1 MEYIVSELPSVLE
14 PSSTYFVQLPEAG
27 VFNMYVTDST
37 GRGIPLGTIE
47 RAYKV
52 KNNLGQPS
60 NEQIFKIT
68 IDLEEGITELPE
80 KWLPNFRSINP
91 INYTNIKLPNSLVNL
106 KDYSL
111 EGYPLTRFEFPN
123 TWAQETR
130 TYGKYL
136 FKGSAISEVP
146 RELEGKLTEGMFMD
160 SKVRMIPANTTDF
173 PKNVF
178 KGTEITEIRDTA
190 GSWYPGSVTLH
201 QGAFHGK
208 FPVTSIQ
215 SEISIASWEVGSIYA
230 DIDTFDLNRYSSLN
244 TASQAISPFV
254 SGSKVKRYITS
265 TISNSYTDEQT
276 KGAEIELL
284 DLSGSHSINL
294 ENTQTKPALQN
305 VKKIKFPTT
314 MTEYPDFSSVA
325 NFNSGIIYDVEKS
338 DLERITKIDTN
349 NGRFDFTG
357 SLELP
362 STFPGVSIGN
372 YGKITELT
380 VTNKSQVEKLLQNNN
395 GILTAQE
402 NPDSVLERIN
412 IKASGTSTDATDLNL
427 FLKVA
432 DVLQS
437 PSELFGKVKKIFGE
451 LVVNSNTGGSADYST
466 RGTPLSS
473 DVNIDGLKF
482 KVKDNSIS
490 VSSYTGLVK
499 FFQRED
505 NIGKLIDASEV
516 GGKIMFGAGGSQA
529 NMPNPQISDELLKEL
544 NNSTTITEVSVL
556 PISLGGEDVSSQS
569 AVLGSLLKGLEYTK
583 LTVDI
588 NGNYNGKAADK
599 QLYSVLSKM
608 STDGGGSSYYGSN
621 NNPKLKIDTLSDH
634 TCTLNQFKNFL
645 NIFPESNSEGQRQQH
660 STTIQAGRLRSKES
674 IDGTKNNLM
683 PISSINLKLPDYT
696 GIENLA
702 LKDNDDWSQLTSIDI
717 TSGYNSD
724 YNSLFDY
731 LSGALANLNS
741 ISLKV
746 DSTKTKSQYNPSDDC
761 SILKVKLPAWVT
773 SDKIGE
779 IGFVGAST
787 EGKMELTLEYPG
799 VLEFSK
805 FKFKE
810 NQDNVIKV
818 PADQV
823 ENYKA
828 ASGWST
834 MANKIQAI

>member
-91 INYTNIKLPNSLVNL
+91 INYTNIKLPNSLVNI

-178 KGTEITEIRDTA
+178 KGAEITEIRDVA
-190 GSWYPGSVTLH
+190 GSWHPGSVSLH

-215 SEISIASWEVGSIYA
+215 SEISIASWEGGSIYA

-244 TASQAISPFV
+244 PSSQAISPFV
-254 SGSKVKRYITS
+254 SGSKIKRYVTS

-294 ENTQTKPALQN
+294 ENAQTKPALQN
-305 VKKIKFPTT
+305 VKKVKFPTT

-380 VTNKSQVEKLLQNNN
+380 VTNKSQVEKMFMYSSDTVINELPLENINVKTTGTTTSSADILLLQTTTYK
-395 GILTAQE
+395 LTTPNE
-402 NPDSVLERIN
+402 LTRK
-412 IKASGTSTDATDLNL
+412 IKKLTGTVNL
-427 FLKVA
+427 SK
-432 DVLQS
+432 DTIPSQS
-437 PSELFGKVKKIFGE
+437 FTE
-451 LVVNSNTGGSADYST
+451 D
-466 RGTPLSS
+466 LSS
-473 DVNIDGLKF
+473 HPLDESINIDGLKF
-482 KVKDNSIS
+482 IVKDNSPAAGS
-490 VSSYTGLVK
+490 VDRLIE
-499 FFQRED
+499 FFQRD
-505 NIGKLIDASEV
+505 SNVGKLLDASET
-516 GGKIMFGAGGSQA
+516 GGKVVFGAGGSFY
-529 NMPNPQISDELLKEL
+529 NLPNPRITDKFLKEI
-544 NNSTTITEVSVL
+544 NESTTITHVEVFPTSSDGSDKNYQYSVFSGLLRGLKYTKMTSAKTGEYNGDKVDTNLGSVLEAAGEANYNARKFVLHMADYTMTYDQLKNFTTIFHKGEVS
-556 PISLGGEDVSSQS
+556 SS
-569 AVLGSLLKGLEYTK
+569 TD
-583 LTVDI
+583 LTI
-588 NGNYNGKAADK
+588 TAGRMFAKE
-599 QLYSVLSKM
+599 
-608 STDGGGSSYYGSN
+608 STDGS
-621 NNPKLKIDTLSDH
+621 
-634 TCTLNQFKNFL
+634 
-645 NIFPESNSEGQRQQH
+645 
-660 STTIQAGRLRSKES
+660 
-674 IDGTKNNLM
+674 KNNLM
-683 PISSINLKLPDYT
+683 PISSISATLPDYV
-696 GIENLA
+696 GIENLS
-702 LKDNDDWSQLTSIDI
+702 LKEDEDWSGLTSINVTVGSSSDF
-717 TSGYNSD
+717 TGLFGYINS
-724 YNSLFDY
+724 
-731 LSGALANLNS
+731 ALPNLNS

-746 DSTKTKSQYNPSDDC
+746 DTTNTGGYGQP
-761 SILKVKLPAWVT
+761 IEFKVKLPSWIT

>member
-178 KGTEITEIRDTA
+178 KGAEITEIRDVA
-190 GSWYPGSVTLH
+190 GSWHPGSVSLH
-201 QGAFHGK
+201 QGSFHGK

-215 SEISIASWEVGSIYA
+215 SEISIASWEGGSIYA

-244 TASQAISPFV
+244 PSSQAISPFV
-254 SGSKVKRYITS
+254 SGSKIKRYVTS

-294 ENTQTKPALQN
+294 ENAQTKPTLQN
-305 VKKIKFPTT
+305 IKKIKFPTT

-362 STFPGVSIGN
+362 STFPGVGIGS

-380 VTNKSQVEKLLQNNN
+380 VTNKSQVEKMFMYSSNTVINEL
-395 GILTAQE
+395 
-402 NPDSVLERIN
+402 PLETIN
-412 IKASGTSTDATDLNL
+412 IKATGTTTSSEDILLLQATAYKLTTTNELNSKIKKISGTVNL
-427 FLKVA
+427 SKETILA
-432 DVLQS
+432 QS
-437 PSELFGKVKKIFGE
+437 FTE
-451 LVVNSNTGGSADYST
+451 D
-466 RGTPLSS
+466 LSS
-473 DVNIDGLKF
+473 HPLDESINIDGLKF
-482 KVKDNSIS
+482 VVKDNSPAAGS
-490 VSSYTGLVK
+490 VDRLLD
-499 FFQRED
+499 FFQRD
-505 NIGKLIDASEV
+505 SNVGKLLDASET
-516 GGKIMFGAGGSQA
+516 GGKVVFGAGGSFY
-529 NMPNPQISDELLKEL
+529 NLPNPSITDKLLKEI
-544 NNSTTITEVSVL
+544 NESTTIHNIEIFPTSSDSSDMGYQYAVFSEILKGVKYAKITSAKTGNFKGDDVDTN
-556 PISLGGEDVSSQS
+556 LGG
-569 AVLGSLLKGLEYTK
+569 VLDKAAEA
-583 LTVDI
+583 
-588 NGNYNGKAADK
+588 NYNAGKMVLHLPDYTMTYN
-599 QLYSVLSKM
+599 QLKNFTTVFQKGETSSSNDLTITAGRMFAKE
-608 STDGGGSSYYGSN
+608 STDGS
-621 NNPKLKIDTLSDH
+621 
-634 TCTLNQFKNFL
+634 
-645 NIFPESNSEGQRQQH
+645 
-660 STTIQAGRLRSKES
+660 
-674 IDGTKNNLM
+674 KNNLM
-683 PISSINLKLPDYT
+683 PISSISIALPNYV
-696 GIENLA
+696 GIENLS
-702 LKDNDDWSQLTSIDI
+702 LKEDEDWSGLINIDV
-717 TSGYNSD
+717 TAGNSSDFTGLFGYINSAPA
-724 YNSLFDY
+724 
-731 LSGALANLNS
+731 GLNS
-741 ISLKV
+741 ISLKI
-746 DSTKTKSQYNPSDDC
+746 DTTKEDNYGNNNAE
-761 SILKVKLPAWVT
+761 LKVKLPAWVT

-779 IGFVGAST
+779 IGFTGAST
-787 EGKMELTLEYPG
+787 KGKMELTLEYPG

-810 NQDNVIKV
+810 NEGDVIKV

-834 MANKIQAI
+834 LATKIQSI

>member
-91 INYTNIKLPNSLVNL
+91 INYTHIKLPNSLVNL

-111 EGYPLTRFEFPN
+111 EGYPLTRFEFPTN
-123 TWAQETR
+123 WAQGTR

-160 SKVRMIPANTTDF
+160 SKVRTIPANTTDF

-178 KGTEITEIRDTA
+178 KGAEITEIRDVA
-190 GSWYPGSVTLH
+190 GSWNPGSVTLH

-215 SEISIASWEVGSIYA
+215 SEISIASWEGGSIYA

-244 TASQAISPFV
+244 PSSQAISPFV
-254 SGSKVKRYITS
+254 SGSKVKRYVTS

-276 KGAEIELL
+276 KGVEIELL

-294 ENTQTKPALQN
+294 ENAQTKPALQN
-305 VKKIKFPTT
+305 VKKVKFPTT

-338 DLERITKIDTN
+338 DLARITKIDSN

-372 YGKITELT
+372 YGKITDIT
-380 VTNKSQVEKLLQNNN
+380 ATNKSQVEKMFMYSS
-395 GILTAQE
+395 
-402 NPDSVLERIN
+402 SVVINELPLEAIN
-412 IKASGTSTDATDLNL
+412 IKTTGTTTSSEDILLLQAATYKLTTPNDLTSKIKKISGTVNL
-427 FLKVA
+427 SK
-432 DVLQS
+432 DTIPSQS
-437 PSELFGKVKKIFGE
+437 FTE
-451 LVVNSNTGGSADYST
+451 D
-466 RGTPLSS
+466 LSS
-473 DVNIDGLKF
+473 HPLDESINIDGLKF
-482 KVKDNSIS
+482 VVKDNSPAAGS
-490 VSSYTGLVK
+490 VDKLID
-499 FFQRED
+499 FFQRD
-505 NIGKLIDASEV
+505 SNVGKLLDASET
-516 GGKIMFGAGGSQA
+516 GGKIVFGAGGSFY
-529 NMPNPQISDELLKEL
+529 NLPNPYITDKLLKEI
-544 NNSTTITEVSVL
+544 NESTTITHVEVF
-556 PISLGGEDVSSQS
+556 PTSSDSSDRNYQH
-569 AVLGSLLKGLEYTK
+569 AVFSGLLKGLKYTK
-583 LTVDI
+583 MTAAKTGEYNGDNVDT
-588 NGNYNGKAADK
+588 NLGSVLEAAAEANYNAGKMVLHLPDYTMTYD
-599 QLYSVLSKM
+599 QLKNFTTIFHKGETYSNSDLTISAGRMFAKE
-608 STDGGGSSYYGSN
+608 STDGS
-621 NNPKLKIDTLSDH
+621 
-634 TCTLNQFKNFL
+634 
-645 NIFPESNSEGQRQQH
+645 
-660 STTIQAGRLRSKES
+660 
-674 IDGTKNNLM
+674 KNNLM
-683 PISSINLKLPDYT
+683 PISSIRVELPNYV
-696 GIENLA
+696 GIENLS
-702 LKDNDDWSQLTSIDI
+702 LKEDEDWSGLTSIDVTGGNSSDFTGLFTYL
-717 TSGYNSD
+717 TSAPAS
-724 YNSLFDY
+724 
-731 LSGALANLNS
+731 LNS
-741 ISLKV
+741 ISLKIDTTKV
-746 DSTKTKSQYNPSDDC
+746 DDYGNNNAE
-761 SILKVKLPAWVT
+761 LKVKLPAWVT

-787 EGKMELTLEYPG
+787 KGKMELTLEYPG

-810 NQDNVIKV
+810 NESDVIKV

-834 MANKIQAI
+834 MATKIQSI

>member
-123 TWAQETR
+123 TWSQETR

-178 KGTEITEIRDTA
+178 KGAEITEIRDVA
-190 GSWYPGSVTLH
+190 GSWHPGSVSLH

-215 SEISIASWEVGSIYA
+215 SEISIASWEGGSIYA
-230 DIDTFDLNRYSSLN
+230 DIDTFDLNRYSSIN
-244 TASQAISPFV
+244 SSTQAISPFV
-254 SGSKVKRYITS
+254 SGSKIKRYVTS
-265 TISNSYTDEQT
+265 TTANSYTDEQT

-294 ENTQTKPALQN
+294 ENAQTKPALQN
-305 VKKIKFPTT
+305 VKKVKFPTT

-380 VTNKSQVEKLLQNNN
+380 VTSATQVEKMFLYSSSVVINELPLETINVKTTGTTTSSADISLIQTTVNKLIAPNE
-395 GILTAQE
+395 LT
-402 NPDSVLERIN
+402 SKI
-412 IKASGTSTDATDLNL
+412 
-427 FLKVA
+427 
-432 DVLQS
+432 
-437 PSELFGKVKKIFGE
+437 KKITGT
-451 LVVNSNTGGSADYST
+451 VNLSLDTIPSQSFTED
-466 RGTPLSS
+466 LSS
-473 DVNIDGLKF
+473 HPLDESINIDGLKF
-482 KVKDNSIS
+482 VVKDTSPAAGS
-490 VSSYTGLVK
+490 VDRLID
-499 FFQRED
+499 FFQRD
-505 NIGKLIDASEV
+505 SNVGKLLDASET
-516 GGKIMFGAGGSQA
+516 GGKVVFGAGGSFY
-529 NMPNPQISDELLKEL
+529 NLPNPSITNKFLKEI
-544 NNSTTITEVSVL
+544 NESTTIHNIEIFPTSSDSSDMGYQYAVFSEILKGVKYAKITSAKTGNFKGDDVDTN
-556 PISLGGEDVSSQS
+556 LGG
-569 AVLGSLLKGLEYTK
+569 VL
-583 LTVDI
+583 D
-588 NGNYNGKAADK
+588 KAAEANYSAGKMVLHLPDYTMTYN
-599 QLYSVLSKM
+599 QLKNFTTVFQKGETSSNNDLTITAGRMFAKE
-608 STDGGGSSYYGSN
+608 STDG
-621 NNPKLKIDTLSDH
+621 
-634 TCTLNQFKNFL
+634 
-645 NIFPESNSEGQRQQH
+645 
-660 STTIQAGRLRSKES
+660 SK
-674 IDGTKNNLM
+674 DNLM
-683 PISSINLKLPDYT
+683 PISSISVVLPNYV
-696 GIENLA
+696 GIENLS
-702 LKDNDDWSQLTSIDI
+702 LKEDEDWSGLTSIEVTAGNSSDFTGLFTYL
-717 TSGYNSD
+717 TSAPAS
-724 YNSLFDY
+724 
-731 LSGALANLNS
+731 LNS
-741 ISLKV
+741 ISLKI
-746 DSTKTKSQYNPSDDC
+746 DTTKADNYGNNNAE
-761 SILKVKLPAWVT
+761 LKVKLPAWVT

-779 IGFVGAST
+779 IGFTGAST
-787 EGKMELTLEYPG
+787 KGKMELTLEYPG

-810 NQDNVIKV
+810 NEGDVIKV

-834 MANKIQAI
+834 MATKIQSI

>member
-178 KGTEITEIRDTA
+178 KGAEITEIRDTA
-190 GSWYPGSVTLH
+190 GSWYPGSVSLH
-201 QGAFHGK
+201 QGSFHGK

-215 SEISIASWEVGSIYA
+215 SEISIASWEGGSIYA

-244 TASQAISPFV
+244 TTSQAISPFV
-254 SGSKVKRYITS
+254 SGSKVKRYVTS
-265 TISNSYTDEQT
+265 TTANSYTDEQT

-294 ENTQTKPALQN
+294 GNAQTKPTLQN
-305 VKKIKFPTT
+305 IKKIKFPTT

-338 DLERITKIDTN
+338 DLARITKIDTN
-349 NGRFDFTG
+349 NGRFNFTG

-362 STFPGVSIGN
+362 STFPGVGIGS

-380 VTNKSQVEKLLQNNN
+380 VTNKSQVEKMLMYSNDTVINEL
-395 GILTAQE
+395 
-402 NPDSVLERIN
+402 PLETIN
-412 IKASGTSTDATDLNL
+412 VKASGTSTDGVDHDL

-432 DVLQS
+432 EVLQS
-437 PSELFGKVKKIFGE
+437 PNDLLNKIKKISGE
-451 LVVNSNTGGSADYST
+451 LIVNSNTAGSSDYST
-466 RGTPLSS
+466 RDVQLSS

-490 VSSYTGLVK
+490 ISNYTGLVK
-499 FFQRED
+499 FFQREA
-505 NIGKLIDASEV
+505 NVGKLIDASEV
-516 GGKIMFGAGGSQA
+516 GGKIVFGAGGSQA
-529 NMPNPQISDELLKEL
+529 NMPNPQVSNELLQEI
-544 NNSTTITEVSVL
+544 NNSTTITEVGVL
-556 PISLGGEDVSSQS
+556 PISMGGEDTGAQSS
-569 AVLGSLLKGLEYTK
+569 VFRELLKGLEYTK

-588 NGNYNGKAADK
+588 NGSFNGRAADK
-599 QLYSVLSKM
+599 QFYSVLSNM
-608 STDGGGSSYYGSN
+608 STDGGSSSYYGSN
-621 NNPKLKIDTLSDH
+621 SDLKLKLDTLSDH

-645 NIFPESNSEGQRQQH
+645 NIFPESNSEGQRQQQQ
-660 STTIQAGRLRSKES
+660 TILQAGRLRSKES

-717 TSGYNSD
+717 TSGHNSD

-731 LSGALANLNS
+731 VTEALANFNS

-746 DSTKTKSQYNPSDDC
+746 DTTKTKSPYNPSDEYVT
-761 SILKVKLPAWVT
+761 LKVKLPSWIT

-828 ASGWST
+828 DSGWST
-834 MANKIQAI
+834 MATKIREI

>member
-111 EGYPLTRFEFPN
+111 EGYPLTRFEFPT

-160 SKVRMIPANTTDF
+160 SKVRVIPANTTDF

-178 KGTEITEIRDTA
+178 KGAEITEIRDVA
-190 GSWYPGSVTLH
+190 GSVSLH
-201 QGAFHGK
+201 QGSFHGK

-215 SEISIASWEVGSIYA
+215 SEISIASWEGGSIYA

-244 TASQAISPFV
+244 PSSQAISPFV
-254 SGSKVKRYITS
+254 SGSKIKRYVTS

-294 ENTQTKPALQN
+294 ENAQTKPALQN
-305 VKKIKFPTT
+305 VKKVKFPTT

-380 VTNKSQVEKLLQNNN
+380 VTNKSQVEKMFMYSSDTVINELPLENINVKTTGTTTSSADILLLQTTTYK
-395 GILTAQE
+395 LTTP
-402 NPDSVLERIN
+402 N
-412 IKASGTSTDATDLNL
+412 
-427 FLKVA
+427 
-432 DVLQS
+432 
-437 PSELFGKVKKIFGE
+437 ELTRKIKKITGT
-451 LVVNSNTGGSADYST
+451 VNLSKDTIPSQSFTED
-466 RGTPLSS
+466 LSS
-473 DVNIDGLKF
+473 HPLDESINIDGLKF
-482 KVKDNSIS
+482 IVKDNSPAAGS
-490 VSSYTGLVK
+490 VDRLIE
-499 FFQRED
+499 FFQRD
-505 NIGKLIDASEV
+505 SNVGKLLDASET
-516 GGKIMFGAGGSQA
+516 GGKIVFGAGGSFY
-529 NMPNPQISDELLKEL
+529 NLPNPTITDKLLKEI
-544 NNSTTITEVSVL
+544 NESTTITRVEIFPQSSDSSDLHYQYSVIAGL
-556 PISLGGEDVSSQS
+556 LEGVKYANLSLATTGEFGGRGVDSNQG
-569 AVLGSLLKGLEYTK
+569 GSLLSKAAEA
-583 LTVDI
+583 
-588 NGNYNGKAADK
+588 NYNAGKLKLHLPDYTITYN
-599 QLYSVLSKM
+599 QLKNFTTLFHKGEVSSSTDLTITAGRMFAKE
-608 STDGGGSSYYGSN
+608 STDGS
-621 NNPKLKIDTLSDH
+621 
-634 TCTLNQFKNFL
+634 
-645 NIFPESNSEGQRQQH
+645 
-660 STTIQAGRLRSKES
+660 
-674 IDGTKNNLM
+674 KNNLM
-683 PISSINLKLPDYT
+683 PISSISIALPNYV
-696 GIENLA
+696 GIENLS
-702 LKDNDDWSQLTSIDI
+702 LKEDEDWSGLTRIEV
-717 TSGYNSD
+717 TAGNSSD
-724 YNSLFDY
+724 FTGLFNYINS
-731 LSGALANLNS
+731 APANLNS
-741 ISLKV
+741 ITLQI
-746 DSTKTKSQYNPSDDC
+746 DTTKQDHYGDNNAE
-761 SILKVKLPAWVT
+761 LKVKLPAWVT
-773 SDKIGE
+773 SDKIE
-779 IGFVGAST
+779 DIGFTGST
-787 EGKMELTLEYPG
+787 PKGKMELTLEYPG

-810 NQDNVIKV
+810 NQNDVIKV

>member
-106 KDYSL
+106 KDYAL

-178 KGTEITEIRDTA
+178 KGAEITEIRDVA
-190 GSWYPGSVTLH
+190 GSWHPGSVSLH
-201 QGAFHGK
+201 QGSFHGK

-215 SEISIASWEVGSIYA
+215 SEISMASWEGGSIYA

-244 TASQAISPFV
+244 PSSQAISPFV
-254 SGSKVKRYITS
+254 SGSKVKRYVTS
-265 TISNSYTDEQT
+265 TTANSYTDEQT

-294 ENTQTKPALQN
+294 ENAQTKPALQN
-305 VKKIKFPTT
+305 VKKVKFPTT

-380 VTNKSQVEKLLQNNN
+380 VTNKSQVEKMFMYSSDTVINELPLENINVKTTGTTTSSADILLLQTTTYK
-395 GILTAQE
+395 LTTPNE
-402 NPDSVLERIN
+402 LTRK
-412 IKASGTSTDATDLNL
+412 IKKLTGTVNL
-427 FLKVA
+427 SK
-432 DVLQS
+432 DTIPSQS
-437 PSELFGKVKKIFGE
+437 FTE
-451 LVVNSNTGGSADYST
+451 D
-466 RGTPLSS
+466 LSS
-473 DVNIDGLKF
+473 HPLDESINIDGLKF
-482 KVKDNSIS
+482 IVKDNSPAAGS
-490 VSSYTGLVK
+490 VDRLIE
-499 FFQRED
+499 FFQRD
-505 NIGKLIDASEV
+505 SNVGKLLDASET
-516 GGKIMFGAGGSQA
+516 GGKVVFGAGGSFY
-529 NMPNPQISDELLKEL
+529 NLPNPSITDKLLKEI
-544 NNSTTITEVSVL
+544 NESTTITSIEIFPQSSDSSDMQYQYSVIAGL
-556 PISLGGEDVSSQS
+556 LEGVKYANLSFATTGEFGGRGVDSNQG
-569 AVLGSLLKGLEYTK
+569 GSLLSKAAEA
-583 LTVDI
+583 
-588 NGNYNGKAADK
+588 NYNAGKLKLHLPDYTITYN
-599 QLYSVLSKM
+599 QLKNFTTLFHKGEVSSSTDLTITAGRMFAKE
-608 STDGGGSSYYGSN
+608 STDGS
-621 NNPKLKIDTLSDH
+621 
-634 TCTLNQFKNFL
+634 
-645 NIFPESNSEGQRQQH
+645 
-660 STTIQAGRLRSKES
+660 
-674 IDGTKNNLM
+674 KNNLM
-683 PISSINLKLPDYT
+683 PISSISIALPNYV
-696 GIENLA
+696 GIENLS
-702 LKDNDDWSQLTSIDI
+702 LKEDEDWSGLTRIEV
-717 TSGYNSD
+717 TAGNSSD
-724 YNSLFDY
+724 FTGLFNYINS
-731 LSGALANLNS
+731 APANLNS
-741 ISLKV
+741 ITLQI
-746 DSTKTKSQYNPSDDC
+746 DTTKQDHYGDNNAE
-761 SILKVKLPAWVT
+761 LKVKLPAWVT
-773 SDKIGE
+773 SDKIE
-779 IGFVGAST
+779 DIGFTGST
-787 EGKMELTLEYPG
+787 PKGKMELTLEYPG

-810 NQDNVIKV
+810 NEGNVIKV

-828 ASGWST
+828 DSGWST

>member
-136 FKGSAISEVP
+136 FKGSAISEIP

-178 KGTEITEIRDTA
+178 KGAEITEIRDVA
-190 GSWYPGSVTLH
+190 GSWHPGSVSLH
-201 QGAFHGK
+201 QGSFHGK

-215 SEISIASWEVGSIYA
+215 SEISIASWEGGSIYA

-244 TASQAISPFV
+244 PSSQAISPFV
-254 SGSKVKRYITS
+254 SGSKIKRYVTS

-294 ENTQTKPALQN
+294 ENAQTKPALQN
-305 VKKIKFPTT
+305 VKKVKFPTT

-380 VTNKSQVEKLLQNNN
+380 VTNKSQVEKMFMYSSDTVINKL
-395 GILTAQE
+395 
-402 NPDSVLERIN
+402 PLETVN
-412 IKASGTSTDATDLNL
+412 IKAAGTSTDGNDHDL
-427 FLKVA
+427 FVKVA
-432 DVLQS
+432 DALQS
-437 PSELFGKVKKIFGE
+437 PNDLTKKIKKISGE
-451 LVVNSNTGGSADYST
+451 LIVNSNTEGSSDYST
-466 RGTPLSS
+466 NYAQLSS
-473 DVNIDGLKF
+473 DVNIDGVKF
-482 KVKDNSIS
+482 KVKDSSIS
-490 VSSYTGLVK
+490 IGNYTGLVK

-516 GGKIMFGAGGSQA
+516 GGKIVFGAGGSQA
-529 NMPNPQISDELLKEL
+529 SMPNPQVSSELLKEL

-556 PISLGGEDVSSQS
+556 PISLGGEDMGSQAS
-569 AVLGSLLKGLEYTK
+569 VLRELLKGLEYTK
-583 LTVDI
+583 ITIDI
-588 NGNYNGKAADK
+588 NGNYKGRAAD
-599 QLYSVLSKM
+599 QHYSLILSNM
-608 STDGGGSSYYGSN
+608 SSDGSSYSYYGSN
-621 NNPKLKIDTLSDH
+621 NDPKLKLDTLSDH

-645 NIFPESNSEGQRQQH
+645 NMFPASNSEGQRQQH
-660 STTIQAGRLRSKES
+660 STTLQAGRLRAKES
-674 IDGTKNNLM
+674 IDGTKDNLM
-683 PISSINLKLPDYT
+683 PISSINLKLPDLT

-702 LKDNDDWSQLTSIDI
+702 LKDSDDWSQLTSIDI
-717 TSGYNSD
+717 TSGFNSD

-731 LSGALANLNS
+731 ISGGLANLNS

-746 DSTKTKSQYNPSDDC
+746 DSTKTKSQYSSSDDC
-761 SILKVKLPAWVT
+761 SILKVKLPSWIT

-810 NQDNVIKV
+810 NQNDVIKV

>member
-111 EGYPLTRFEFPN
+111 EGYPLTRFEFPTN
-123 TWAQETR
+123 WAQGTR

-160 SKVRMIPANTTDF
+160 SKVRTIPANTTDF

-178 KGTEITEIRDTA
+178 KGAEITEIRDAA
-190 GSWYPGSVTLH
+190 GSWNPRSVSLFAGS
-201 QGAFHGK
+201 FHGK

-215 SEISIASWEVGSIYA
+215 SEISIASWEEGSIYA
-230 DIDTFDLNRYSSLN
+230 DIDTFDLNRYSLINSS
-244 TASQAISPFV
+244 TQAISPFV
-254 SGSKVKRYITS
+254 SGSKVKRYVTS
-265 TISNSYTDEQT
+265 TTANSYTDEQT

-294 ENTQTKPALQN
+294 ENAQTKPTLQN
-305 VKKIKFPTT
+305 IKKVKFPTT

-349 NGRFDFTG
+349 NGRFNFTG

-362 STFPGVSIGN
+362 STFPGVGIES

-380 VTNKSQVEKLLQNNN
+380 VTNKSQVEKMFMYSSDTVINELPLENINVKTTGTTTSSADILLLQTTTYK
-395 GILTAQE
+395 LTTPNE
-402 NPDSVLERIN
+402 LTRK
-412 IKASGTSTDATDLNL
+412 IKKLTGTVNL
-427 FLKVA
+427 SK
-432 DVLQS
+432 DTIPSQS
-437 PSELFGKVKKIFGE
+437 FTE
-451 LVVNSNTGGSADYST
+451 D
-466 RGTPLSS
+466 LSS
-473 DVNIDGLKF
+473 HPLDESINIDGLKF
-482 KVKDNSIS
+482 IVKDNSPAAGS
-490 VSSYTGLVK
+490 VDRLIE
-499 FFQRED
+499 FFQRD
-505 NIGKLIDASEV
+505 SNVGKLLDASET
-516 GGKIMFGAGGSQA
+516 GGKIVFGAGGSFY
-529 NMPNPQISDELLKEL
+529 NLPNPSITDKLLKEI
-544 NNSTTITEVSVL
+544 NESTTITRVEIFPQSSDSSDLHYQYSVIAGL
-556 PISLGGEDVSSQS
+556 LEGVKYANLSLATTGEFRGRGVDSNQG
-569 AVLGSLLKGLEYTK
+569 GSLLSKAAEA
-583 LTVDI
+583 
-588 NGNYNGKAADK
+588 NYNAGKLKLHLPDYTITYN
-599 QLYSVLSKM
+599 QLKNFTTLFHKGEVSSSTDLTITAGRMFAKE
-608 STDGGGSSYYGSN
+608 STDGS
-621 NNPKLKIDTLSDH
+621 
-634 TCTLNQFKNFL
+634 
-645 NIFPESNSEGQRQQH
+645 
-660 STTIQAGRLRSKES
+660 
-674 IDGTKNNLM
+674 KNNLM
-683 PISSINLKLPDYT
+683 PISSISIALPNYV
-696 GIENLA
+696 GIENLS
-702 LKDNDDWSQLTSIDI
+702 LKEDEDWSGLTRIEV
-717 TSGYNSD
+717 TAGNSSD
-724 YNSLFDY
+724 FTGLFNYINSAPA
-731 LSGALANLNS
+731 SLNS
-741 ISLKV
+741 ITLQI
-746 DSTKTKSQYNPSDDC
+746 DTTKQDHYGDNNAE
-761 SILKVKLPAWVT
+761 LKVKLPAWVT
-773 SDKIGE
+773 SDKIE
-779 IGFVGAST
+779 DIGFTGST
-787 EGKMELTLEYPG
+787 PKGKMELTLEYPG

-810 NQDNVIKV
+810 NQNDVIKV

-823 ENYKA
+823 ENYKV

>member
-27 VFNMYVTDST
+27 FFNMYVTDST

-178 KGTEITEIRDTA
+178 KGAEITEIRDTA
-190 GSWYPGSVTLH
+190 GSWYPGSVSLH
-201 QGAFHGK
+201 QGSFHGK

-215 SEISIASWEVGSIYA
+215 SEISIASWEGGSIYA

-244 TASQAISPFV
+244 TTSQAISPFV
-254 SGSKVKRYITS
+254 SGSKVKRYVTS
-265 TISNSYTDEQT
+265 TTANSYTDEQT

-294 ENTQTKPALQN
+294 GNAQTKPTLQN
-305 VKKIKFPTT
+305 IKKIKFPTT

-338 DLERITKIDTN
+338 DLARITKIDTN
-349 NGRFDFTG
+349 NGRFNFTG

-362 STFPGVSIGN
+362 STFPGVGIGS

-380 VTNKSQVEKLLQNNN
+380 VTNKSQVEKMLMYSNDTVINEL
-395 GILTAQE
+395 
-402 NPDSVLERIN
+402 PLETIN
-412 IKASGTSTDATDLNL
+412 VKASGTSTDGVDHDL

-432 DVLQS
+432 EVLQS
-437 PSELFGKVKKIFGE
+437 PNDLLNKIKKISGE
-451 LVVNSNTGGSADYST
+451 LIVNSNTAGSSDYST
-466 RGTPLSS
+466 RDVQLSS

-490 VSSYTGLVK
+490 ISNYTGLVK
-499 FFQRED
+499 FFQREA
-505 NIGKLIDASEV
+505 NVGKLIDASEV
-516 GGKIMFGAGGSQA
+516 GGKIVFGAGGSQA
-529 NMPNPQISDELLKEL
+529 NMPNPQVSNELLQEI
-544 NNSTTITEVSVL
+544 NNSTTITEVGVL
-556 PISLGGEDVSSQS
+556 PISMGGEDTGAQSS
-569 AVLGSLLKGLEYTK
+569 VFRELLKGLEYTK

-588 NGNYNGKAADK
+588 NGSFNGRAADK
-599 QLYSVLSKM
+599 QFYSVLSNM
-608 STDGGGSSYYGSN
+608 STDGGSSSYYGSN
-621 NNPKLKIDTLSDH
+621 SDLKLKLDTLSDH

-645 NIFPESNSEGQRQQH
+645 NIFPESNSEGQRQQQQ
-660 STTIQAGRLRSKES
+660 TILQAGRLRSKES

-717 TSGYNSD
+717 TSGHNSD

-731 LSGALANLNS
+731 VTEALANFNS

-746 DSTKTKSQYNPSDDC
+746 DTTKTKSPYNPSDEYVT
-761 SILKVKLPAWVT
+761 LKVKLPSWIT

-828 ASGWST
+828 DSGWST
-834 MANKIQAI
+834 MATKIREI

>member
-14 PSSTYFVQLPEAG
+14 PSSTYFVQLPEAE

-80 KWLPNFRSINP
+80 NWLPNFRSINP

-136 FKGSAISEVP
+136 FKGSAISEIP
-146 RELEGKLTEGMFMD
+146 RELEGKLTEGMFMN

-178 KGTEITEIRDTA
+178 KGAEITEIRDVA
-190 GSWYPGSVTLH
+190 GSWHPGSVSLH
-201 QGAFHGK
+201 QGSFHGK

-215 SEISIASWEVGSIYA
+215 SEISIASWEGGSIYA

-244 TASQAISPFV
+244 PSSQAISPFV
-254 SGSKVKRYITS
+254 SGSKIKRYVTS

-294 ENTQTKPALQN
+294 ENAQTKPALQN
-305 VKKIKFPTT
+305 VKKVKFPTT

-380 VTNKSQVEKLLQNNN
+380 VTNKSQVEKMFMYSSDTVINKLPLENINVKTTGTTTSSADILLLQTTTYK
-395 GILTAQE
+395 LTTPNE
-402 NPDSVLERIN
+402 LTRK
-412 IKASGTSTDATDLNL
+412 IKKLTGTVNL
-427 FLKVA
+427 SK
-432 DVLQS
+432 DTI
-437 PSELFGKVKKIFGE
+437 PSQLFTE
-451 LVVNSNTGGSADYST
+451 D
-466 RGTPLSS
+466 LSS
-473 DVNIDGLKF
+473 HSLDESINIDGLKF
-482 KVKDNSIS
+482 IVKDNSPAAGS
-490 VSSYTGLVK
+490 VDRLIE
-499 FFQRED
+499 FFQRD
-505 NIGKLIDASEV
+505 SNVGKLLDASET
-516 GGKIMFGAGGSQA
+516 GGKIVFGAGGSFY
-529 NMPNPQISDELLKEL
+529 NLPNPTITDKLLKEI
-544 NNSTTITEVSVL
+544 NESTTITRVEIFPQSSDSSDLHYQYSVIAGLLEGVKYANLSLATTGEFGGRGVDSNQRGSFLSKAAEANYNAGKLKLHLPDYTITYNQLKNFTTLFHKGEVS
-556 PISLGGEDVSSQS
+556 SS
-569 AVLGSLLKGLEYTK
+569 TN
-583 LTVDI
+583 LTI
-588 NGNYNGKAADK
+588 TAGRMFAKE
-599 QLYSVLSKM
+599 
-608 STDGGGSSYYGSN
+608 STDGS
-621 NNPKLKIDTLSDH
+621 
-634 TCTLNQFKNFL
+634 
-645 NIFPESNSEGQRQQH
+645 
-660 STTIQAGRLRSKES
+660 
-674 IDGTKNNLM
+674 KNNLM
-683 PISSINLKLPDYT
+683 PISSISIALPNYV
-696 GIENLA
+696 GIENLS
-702 LKDNDDWSQLTSIDI
+702 LKEDEDWSGLTRIEV
-717 TSGYNSD
+717 TAGNSSD
-724 YNSLFDY
+724 FTGLFNYINS
-731 LSGALANLNS
+731 APANLNS
-741 ISLKV
+741 ITLQI
-746 DSTKTKSQYNPSDDC
+746 DTTKQDHYEDNNAE
-761 SILKVKLPAWVT
+761 LKVKLPAWVT
-773 SDKIGE
+773 SDKIE
-779 IGFVGAST
+779 DIGFTGST
-787 EGKMELTLEYPG
+787 PKGKMELTLEYPG

-810 NQDNVIKV
+810 NQNDVIKV

>member
-136 FKGSAISEVP
+136 FKESAISEVP

-160 SKVRMIPANTTDF
+160 SKVRAIPANTTDF

-178 KGTEITEIRDTA
+178 KGAEIIEIRDVA
-190 GSWYPGSVTLH
+190 GSWHPGSVSLH

-215 SEISIASWEVGSIYA
+215 SEISIASWEGGSIYV

-244 TASQAISPFV
+244 TTSQVISPFV
-254 SGSKVKRYITS
+254 SGSKVKRYVTS
-265 TISNSYTDEQT
+265 TTANSYTDEQT

-294 ENTQTKPALQN
+294 ETAQTKPALQN

-314 MTEYPDFSSVA
+314 TTEYPDFSLVA
-325 NFNSGIIYDVEKS
+325 NFNSGLIYDVTES
-338 DLERITKIDTN
+338 DLQRITKIDPV
-349 NGRFDFTG
+349 NGRFNFTG

-362 STFPGVSIGN
+362 STFPGVKLSN
-372 YGKITELT
+372 YGKVTEITF
-380 VTNKSQVEKLLQNNN
+380 TNKSQVEKLLQNNN
-395 GILTAQE
+395 GVLTAQE
-402 NPDSVLERIN
+402 DPDSVLERIN
-412 IKASGTSTDATDLNL
+412 IKASGTSTDATDLDL

-437 PSELFGKVKKIFGE
+437 PSELFGKVKKISGE
-451 LVVNSNTGGSADYST
+451 LVVNSNTAGSSGYST
-466 RGTPLSS
+466 RDTSLSS

-482 KVKDNSIS
+482 KVKDNSVS

-499 FFQRED
+499 FFQREA
-505 NIGKLIDASEV
+505 NVGKLIDASEV
-516 GGKIMFGAGGSQA
+516 GGKIVFGAGGSQA
-529 NMPNPQISDELLKEL
+529 NMPNPQVSNELLQEI
-544 NNSTTITEVSVL
+544 NNSTTITEVGVL
-556 PISLGGEDVSSQS
+556 PISMGGEDIGAQSS
-569 AVLGSLLKGLEYTK
+569 VFRELLKGLEYTK

-588 NGNYNGKAADK
+588 NGNYNGRAADK
-599 QLYSVLSKM
+599 QFYSVLSNM
-608 STDGGGSSYYGSN
+608 STDGGNSSYYGSN
-621 NNPKLKIDTLSDH
+621 SDPKFKLDTLSDH

-645 NIFPESNSEGQRQQH
+645 NIFPESNSEGQRQQQQ
-660 STTIQAGRLRSKES
+660 TILQAGRLRSKES

-702 LKDNDDWSQLTSIDI
+702 LKDNDDWSQLTSINI
-717 TSGYNSD
+717 TSGNNSD

-731 LSGALANLNS
+731 VTEALANFNS

-746 DSTKTKSQYNPSDDC
+746 DTTKTKSPYNPSDEYVT
-761 SILKVKLPAWVT
+761 LKVKLPSWIT

-834 MANKIQAI
+834 MATKIREI

>member
-111 EGYPLTRFEFPN
+111 EGYPLTRFEFPT
-123 TWAQETR
+123 TWSQETR

-178 KGTEITEIRDTA
+178 KGAEITEIRDVA
-190 GSWYPGSVTLH
+190 GSWHPGSVSLH
-201 QGAFHGK
+201 QGSFHGK

-215 SEISIASWEVGSIYA
+215 SEISIASWEGGSIYA

-244 TASQAISPFV
+244 PSSQAISPFV
-254 SGSKVKRYITS
+254 SGSKIKRYVTG
-265 TISNSYTDEQT
+265 TTSNSYTDEQT

-294 ENTQTKPALQN
+294 ENAQTKPALQN
-305 VKKIKFPTT
+305 VKKVKFPTT

-380 VTNKSQVEKLLQNNN
+380 VTNKSQVEKMFMYSSDAVINELPLENINVKTTGTTTSSADILLLQTTTYK
-395 GILTAQE
+395 LTTPNE
-402 NPDSVLERIN
+402 LTRK
-412 IKASGTSTDATDLNL
+412 IKKLTGTVNL
-427 FLKVA
+427 SK
-432 DVLQS
+432 DTIPSQS
-437 PSELFGKVKKIFGE
+437 FTE
-451 LVVNSNTGGSADYST
+451 D
-466 RGTPLSS
+466 LSS
-473 DVNIDGLKF
+473 HPLDESINIDGLKF
-482 KVKDNSIS
+482 VVKDNSPAAGS
-490 VSSYTGLVK
+490 VDRLIE
-499 FFQRED
+499 FFQRD
-505 NIGKLIDASEV
+505 SNVGKLLDASET
-516 GGKIMFGAGGSQA
+516 GGKIVFGAGGSFY
-529 NMPNPQISDELLKEL
+529 NLPNPTITDKLLKEI
-544 NNSTTITEVSVL
+544 NESTTITRVEIFPQSSDSSDLHYQYSVIAGL
-556 PISLGGEDVSSQS
+556 LEGVKYANLSLATTGEFRGRVVDSNQG
-569 AVLGSLLKGLEYTK
+569 GSLLSKAAEA
-583 LTVDI
+583 
-588 NGNYNGKAADK
+588 NYNAGKLKLHLPDYTITYN
-599 QLYSVLSKM
+599 QLKNFTTLFHKGEVSSSTDLTITAGRMFAKE
-608 STDGGGSSYYGSN
+608 STDGS
-621 NNPKLKIDTLSDH
+621 
-634 TCTLNQFKNFL
+634 
-645 NIFPESNSEGQRQQH
+645 
-660 STTIQAGRLRSKES
+660 
-674 IDGTKNNLM
+674 KNNLM
-683 PISSINLKLPDYT
+683 PISSISIALPNYV
-696 GIENLA
+696 GIENLS
-702 LKDNDDWSQLTSIDI
+702 LKEDEDWSGLTRIEV
-717 TSGYNSD
+717 TAGNSSD
-724 YNSLFDY
+724 FTGLFNYINSAPA
-731 LSGALANLNS
+731 SLNS
-741 ISLKV
+741 ITLQI
-746 DSTKTKSQYNPSDDC
+746 DTTKQDHYGDNNVE
-761 SILKVKLPAWVT
+761 LKVKLPAWVT
-773 SDKIGE
+773 SDKIE
-779 IGFVGAST
+779 DIGFTGST
-787 EGKMELTLEYPG
+787 PKGKMELTLEYPG

-810 NQDNVIKV
+810 NQNDVIKV

-823 ENYKA
+823 ENYKV

>member
-178 KGTEITEIRDTA
+178 KGAEITEIRDVA
-190 GSWYPGSVTLH
+190 GSWNPGSVTLH

-230 DIDTFDLNRYSSLN
+230 DIDTFDLNRYYSLN

-294 ENTQTKPALQN
+294 ENAQTKPALQN
-305 VKKIKFPTT
+305 VKKVKFPTT

-380 VTNKSQVEKLLQNNN
+380 VTNKSQVEKMFMYSSDTVINELPLENINVKTTGTTTSSADILLLQTTTYK
-395 GILTAQE
+395 LTTPNE
-402 NPDSVLERIN
+402 LTRK
-412 IKASGTSTDATDLNL
+412 IKKLTGTVNL
-427 FLKVA
+427 SK
-432 DVLQS
+432 DTIPSQS
-437 PSELFGKVKKIFGE
+437 FTE
-451 LVVNSNTGGSADYST
+451 D
-466 RGTPLSS
+466 LSS
-473 DVNIDGLKF
+473 HPLDESINIDGLKF
-482 KVKDNSIS
+482 IVKDNSPAAGS
-490 VSSYTGLVK
+490 VDRLIE
-499 FFQRED
+499 FFQRD
-505 NIGKLIDASEV
+505 SNVGKLLDASET
-516 GGKIMFGAGGSQA
+516 GGKIVFGAGGSFY
-529 NMPNPQISDELLKEL
+529 NLPNPTITDKLLKEI
-544 NNSTTITEVSVL
+544 NESTTITRVEIFPQSSDSSDLHYQYSV
-556 PISLGGEDVSSQS
+556 ISGLLEGVKYANLSLATTGEFGGRGVDSNQG
-569 AVLGSLLKGLEYTK
+569 GSLLSKAAEA
-583 LTVDI
+583 
-588 NGNYNGKAADK
+588 NYNAGKLKLHLPDYTITYN
-599 QLYSVLSKM
+599 QLKNFTTLFHKGEVSSSTDLTITAGRMFAKE
-608 STDGGGSSYYGSN
+608 STDGS
-621 NNPKLKIDTLSDH
+621 
-634 TCTLNQFKNFL
+634 
-645 NIFPESNSEGQRQQH
+645 
-660 STTIQAGRLRSKES
+660 
-674 IDGTKNNLM
+674 KNNLM
-683 PISSINLKLPDYT
+683 PISSISIALPNYV
-696 GIENLA
+696 GIENLS
-702 LKDNDDWSQLTSIDI
+702 LKEDEDWSRLTRIEV
-717 TSGYNSD
+717 TAGNSSD
-724 YNSLFDY
+724 FTGLFNYINSAPA
-731 LSGALANLNS
+731 SLNS
-741 ISLKV
+741 ITLQI
-746 DSTKTKSQYNPSDDC
+746 DTTKQDHYGDNNAE
-761 SILKVKLPAWVT
+761 LKVKLPAWVT

-787 EGKMELTLEYPG
+787 KGKMELTLEYPG

-810 NQDNVIKV
+810 NQNDVIKV

-823 ENYKA
+823 ENYKV

>member
-14 PSSTYFVQLPEAG
+14 PNSTYFVQLPEAG

-37 GRGIPLGTIE
+37 GKSVPLGTIE

-178 KGTEITEIRDTA
+178 KGAEITEIRDVA
-190 GSWYPGSVTLH
+190 GSVSLH

-215 SEISIASWEVGSIYA
+215 SEISIASWEGGSIYA
-230 DIDTFDLNRYSSLN
+230 DIDTFDLNRYSSIN
-244 TASQAISPFV
+244 SSSQAISPFV
-254 SGSKVKRYITS
+254 SGSKIKRYVTS

-294 ENTQTKPALQN
+294 ENAQTKPALQN
-305 VKKIKFPTT
+305 VKKVKFPTT

-380 VTNKSQVEKLLQNNN
+380 VTNKSQVEKMFMYSSNTVINELPLETINVKTTGTTTSSADILLLQTATYK
-395 GILTAQE
+395 LTTQNE
-402 NPDSVLERIN
+402 LTSK
-412 IKASGTSTDATDLNL
+412 IKKFSGTVNL
-427 FLKVA
+427 SK
-432 DVLQS
+432 DTIPSQS
-437 PSELFGKVKKIFGE
+437 FTE
-451 LVVNSNTGGSADYST
+451 D
-466 RGTPLSS
+466 LSS
-473 DVNIDGLKF
+473 HPLDESINIDGLKF
-482 KVKDNSIS
+482 IVKDNSPAAGS
-490 VSSYTGLVK
+490 VDRLIE
-499 FFQRED
+499 FFQRD
-505 NIGKLIDASEV
+505 SNVGKLLDASET
-516 GGKIMFGAGGSQA
+516 GGKVVFGAGGSF
-529 NMPNPQISDELLKEL
+529 NNLPNPSITDRLLKEI
-544 NNSTTITEVSVL
+544 NESTTITSIEIFPQSSDSSDMYYQYSV
-556 PISLGGEDVSSQS
+556 IKG
-569 AVLGSLLKGLEYTK
+569 LLKGVKYANLSFTTTGEFRGRG
-583 LTVDI
+583 VDSNVGGSI
-588 NGNYNGKAADK
+588 LSKAAEDNYSAGK
-599 QLYSVLSKM
+599 LKLHLSDYTITYNQLKNFTALFHKGDVTSNTDLTITAGKM
-608 STDGGGSSYYGSN
+608 FAKESTDGS
-621 NNPKLKIDTLSDH
+621 
-634 TCTLNQFKNFL
+634 
-645 NIFPESNSEGQRQQH
+645 
-660 STTIQAGRLRSKES
+660 
-674 IDGTKNNLM
+674 KNNLM
-683 PISSINLKLPDYT
+683 PISSISIALPNYV
-696 GIENLA
+696 GIENLS
-702 LKDNDDWSQLTSIDI
+702 LKEDEDWSGLTRIEV
-717 TSGYNSD
+717 TAGNSSD
-724 YNSLFDY
+724 FTRLFNYINSAPA
-731 LSGALANLNS
+731 SLNS
-741 ISLKV
+741 ITLQI
-746 DSTKTKSQYNPSDDC
+746 DTTKQDHYGDNNAE
-761 SILKVKLPAWVT
+761 LKVKLPAWVT
-773 SDKIGE
+773 SDKIE
-779 IGFVGAST
+779 DIGFTGST
-787 EGKMELTLEYPG
+787 PKGKMELTLEYPG

-810 NQDNVIKV
+810 NQNDVIKV

>member
-80 KWLPNFRSINP
+80 KWLPNFRSVNP

-111 EGYPLTRFEFPN
+111 EGYPLTRFEFPT

-178 KGTEITEIRDTA
+178 KGAEITEIRDVA
-190 GSWYPGSVTLH
+190 GSWHPGSVSLH
-201 QGAFHGK
+201 QGSFHGK

-215 SEISIASWEVGSIYA
+215 SEISIASWEGGSIYA

-244 TASQAISPFV
+244 PSSQAISPFV
-254 SGSKVKRYITS
+254 SGSKIKRYVTS

-294 ENTQTKPALQN
+294 ETAQTKPALQN
-305 VKKIKFPTT
+305 IKKIKFPTT
-314 MTEYPDFSSVA
+314 MTEYPNFSSVA

-338 DLERITKIDTN
+338 DLARITKIDTN
-349 NGRFDFTG
+349 NGRFNFTG

-362 STFPGVSIGN
+362 STFPGVGIGS

-380 VTNKSQVEKLLQNNN
+380 VTNKSQVEKMLMYSKDTVINEL
-395 GILTAQE
+395 
-402 NPDSVLERIN
+402 PLETIN
-412 IKASGTSTDATDLNL
+412 VKASGTSTDGADHDLL
-427 FLKVA
+427 LKVA

-437 PSELFGKVKKIFGE
+437 PNDLLNKIKKISGE
-451 LVVNSNTGGSADYST
+451 LVVNSNTAGSSDYST
-466 RGTPLSS
+466 RDTSLSS

-482 KVKDNSIS
+482 KVKDNSVS

-499 FFQRED
+499 FFQREA
-505 NIGKLIDASEV
+505 NVGKLIDASEV
-516 GGKIMFGAGGSQA
+516 GGKIVFGAGGSQA
-529 NMPNPQISDELLKEL
+529 NMPNPQVSNELLQEI
-544 NNSTTITEVSVL
+544 NNSTTITEVGVL
-556 PISLGGEDVSSQS
+556 PISMGGEDIGAQSS
-569 AVLGSLLKGLEYTK
+569 VFRELLKGLEYTK

-588 NGNYNGKAADK
+588 NGNYNGRAADK
-599 QLYSVLSKM
+599 QFYSVLSNM
-608 STDGGGSSYYGSN
+608 STDGGSSSYYGSN
-621 NNPKLKIDTLSDH
+621 SDPKLKLDTLSDH

-645 NIFPESNSEGQRQQH
+645 NIFPESNSEGQRQQQQ
-660 STTIQAGRLRSKES
+660 TILQAGRLRSKES

-717 TSGYNSD
+717 TSGHNSD

-731 LSGALANLNS
+731 VTEALANFNS

-746 DSTKTKSQYNPSDDC
+746 DTTKTKSPYNPSDDC
-761 SILKVKLPAWVT
+761 AILKVKLPSWIT

-828 ASGWST
+828 DSGWST
-834 MANKIQAI
+834 MATKIQSI

>member
-80 KWLPNFRSINP
+80 KWLTNFRSINP

-111 EGYPLTRFEFPN
+111 EGYPLTRFEFPTN
-123 TWAQETR
+123 WAQGTR

-160 SKVRMIPANTTDF
+160 SKVRTIPANTTDF

-178 KGTEITEIRDTA
+178 KGAEITEIRDVA
-190 GSWYPGSVTLH
+190 GSWYPGSVSLH
-201 QGAFHGK
+201 QGSFHGK

-215 SEISIASWEVGSIYA
+215 SNDAIASWEEGSIYA
-230 DIDTFDLNRYSSLN
+230 DIDTFDLNRYSLINSS
-244 TASQAISPFV
+244 TQAISPFV
-254 SGSKVKRYITS
+254 SGSKVKRYVTS
-265 TISNSYTDEQT
+265 TTANSYTDEQT

-294 ENTQTKPALQN
+294 ENAQTKPTLQN
-305 VKKIKFPTT
+305 IKRVKFPTT

-362 STFPGVSIGN
+362 STFPGVGIGS

-380 VTNKSQVEKLLQNNN
+380 ATNKSQVEKMFIYSSNTVINEL
-395 GILTAQE
+395 
-402 NPDSVLERIN
+402 PLETIN
-412 IKASGTSTDATDLNL
+412 IKATGTTTSSEDILLLKATAYKLTTTNELNSKIKKISGTINL
-427 FLKVA
+427 SKETIPA
-432 DVLQS
+432 QS
-437 PSELFGKVKKIFGE
+437 FTE
-451 LVVNSNTGGSADYST
+451 D
-466 RGTPLSS
+466 LSS
-473 DVNIDGLKF
+473 HPLDESINIDGLKF
-482 KVKDNSIS
+482 VVKDNSPAAGS
-490 VSSYTGLVK
+490 VDRLLD
-499 FFQRED
+499 FFQRD
-505 NIGKLIDASEV
+505 SNVGKLLDASET
-516 GGKIMFGAGGSQA
+516 GGKVVFGAGGSFY
-529 NMPNPQISDELLKEL
+529 NLPNPSITDKLLKEI
-544 NNSTTITEVSVL
+544 NESTTITKVEIFPQSSDSSDLHYQYTV
-556 PISLGGEDVSSQS
+556 ISGLLEGVKYANLSLATAGEFGGRGVDSNQG
-569 AVLGSLLKGLEYTK
+569 GSLLSKAAEA
-583 LTVDI
+583 
-588 NGNYNGKAADK
+588 NYNAGKLKLHLPDYTITYN
-599 QLYSVLSKM
+599 QLKNFTTLFHKGEVSSNTDLTITAGRMFAKE
-608 STDGGGSSYYGSN
+608 STDGS
-621 NNPKLKIDTLSDH
+621 
-634 TCTLNQFKNFL
+634 
-645 NIFPESNSEGQRQQH
+645 
-660 STTIQAGRLRSKES
+660 
-674 IDGTKNNLM
+674 KNNLM
-683 PISSINLKLPDYT
+683 PISSISIALPNYV
-696 GIENLA
+696 GIENLS
-702 LKDNDDWSQLTSIDI
+702 LKEDEDWSGLTNIDV
-717 TSGYNSD
+717 TAGNSSDFTGLFGYINSAPA
-724 YNSLFDY
+724 
-731 LSGALANLNS
+731 GLNS
-741 ISLKV
+741 ISLKI
-746 DSTKTKSQYNPSDDC
+746 DTTKEDNYGNNNAE
-761 SILKVKLPAWVT
+761 LKVKLPAWVT

-779 IGFVGAST
+779 IGFTGST
-787 EGKMELTLEYPG
+787 PKGKMELTLEYPG

-810 NQDNVIKV
+810 DEGNVIKV

-834 MANKIQAI
+834 LATKIQSI

>member
-14 PSSTYFVQLPEAG
+14 PNSTYFVQLPEAG

-37 GRGIPLGTIE
+37 GKSVPLGTIE

-91 INYTNIKLPNSLVNL
+91 INYTHIKLPNSLVQL
-106 KDYSL
+106 KDYAL

-136 FKGSAISEVP
+136 FKSSAISEVP

-178 KGTEITEIRDTA
+178 KGAEITEIRDVA
-190 GSWYPGSVTLH
+190 GSWNPGSVSLH

-215 SEISIASWEVGSIYA
+215 SEISIASWEGGSIYA

-244 TASQAISPFV
+244 STSQTISPFV
-254 SGSKVKRYITS
+254 SGSKIKRYVTS
-265 TISNSYTDEQT
+265 TLSNSYTDEQT
-276 KGAEIELL
+276 KGADIELL

-294 ENTQTKPALQN
+294 ENAQTKPTLQN
-305 VKKIKFPTT
+305 IKKIKFPTT
-314 MTEYPDFSSVA
+314 MTEFPDFSSVA

-338 DLERITKIDTN
+338 DLARITKIDTN

-362 STFPGVSIGN
+362 STFPGVGIGS

-380 VTNKSQVEKLLQNNN
+380 VTNSSQVEKMFMYSSNTVINELPLENINVKTTGTTTSSADILLLQAATYK
-395 GILTAQE
+395 LTTPNE
-402 NPDSVLERIN
+402 LTRK
-412 IKASGTSTDATDLNL
+412 IKKFTGTVNLSKDTIPSQSFTEDL
-427 FLKVA
+427 
-432 DVLQS
+432 
-437 PSELFGKVKKIFGE
+437 
-451 LVVNSNTGGSADYST
+451 SAH
-466 RGTPLSS
+466 PLDESI
-473 DVNIDGLKF
+473 NIDGLKF
-482 KVKDNSIS
+482 VVKDTSPAAGS
-490 VSSYTGLVK
+490 VDKLID
-499 FFQRED
+499 FFQRD
-505 NIGKLIDASEV
+505 SNVGKLLDASET
-516 GGKIMFGAGGSQA
+516 GGKVVFGAGGSFY
-529 NMPNPQISDELLKEL
+529 NLPNPYITDKLLKEI
-544 NNSTTITEVSVL
+544 NESTTINHVEVF
-556 PISLGGEDVSSQS
+556 PTSSDSSDRNYQH
-569 AVLGSLLKGLEYTK
+569 AVFSGLLKGLKYTK
-583 LTVDI
+583 MTAAKTGEYNGDSVDT
-588 NGNYNGKAADK
+588 NLGSVLEAAAEANYNAGKMVLHLPDYTMTYD
-599 QLYSVLSKM
+599 QLKNFTTIFHKGETASNSDLTITAGRMFAKE
-608 STDGGGSSYYGSN
+608 STDGS
-621 NNPKLKIDTLSDH
+621 
-634 TCTLNQFKNFL
+634 
-645 NIFPESNSEGQRQQH
+645 
-660 STTIQAGRLRSKES
+660 
-674 IDGTKNNLM
+674 KNNLM
-683 PISSINLKLPDYT
+683 PISSIRVELPNYV
-696 GIENLA
+696 GIENLS
-702 LKDNDDWSQLTSIDI
+702 LKEDEDWSQLTSIDVTGGNSSDFTGLFTYL
-717 TSGYNSD
+717 TSAPAS
-724 YNSLFDY
+724 
-731 LSGALANLNS
+731 LNS
-741 ISLKV
+741 ISLKI
-746 DSTKTKSQYNPSDDC
+746 DTTKADNYGNNNAE
-761 SILKVKLPAWVT
+761 LKVKLPAWVT

-779 IGFVGAST
+779 IGFTGAST
-787 EGKMELTLEYPG
+787 KGKMELTLEYPG

-810 NQDNVIKV
+810 NDDNVIKV

-828 ASGWST
+828 DSGWST
-834 MANKIQAI
+834 MATKIQSI